1 MTTRHPLLLDLAG
14 RRVVVVGGGPV
25 AARRTRGVL
34 ADGADVHVVAPAL
47 CEDLADL
54 AAAGA
59 VTWHAREYAPGDLAD
74 AWLVHTATG
83 ERRTDDAVAAEAE
96 AARTWCVRADDAAAS
111 TAWTPAVAR
120 AGDVTVA
127 VGAGG
132 DPRRAVALRSALQ
145 VQLDTGALPL
155 RRRRPGAGHVT
166 LVGGGPGDPGL
177 ITTRGRRALAEAD
190 VVVVDRLAPRAL
202 LDELEPDVEVVE
214 AGKAPHAHTLT
225 QSEINVLLVERA
237 RAGQRVVRLKGGDP
251 FVLGRGGEE
260 LAACRAAGVAVEV
273 VPGVTSAIAVPGAAD
288 IPVTHRDVARQ
299 VTIVSAHDAD
309 TDWQTL
315 ARLRGTLVLLM
326 GVGRL
331 AEHMSRL
338 ASHGLDPA
346 TPVAV
351 VEDGTLPTQRTTL
364 GTLADIAAR
373 AQEVGVRNPAV
384 VVVGAVASL
393 AAALQG
399 EGDTTAVVA
408 ARSAGQAAAPGAA
421 RVTSRS

>member
-1 MTTRHPLLLDLAG
+1 MSPSHPLLVDLTG

-25 AARRTRGVL
+25 AARRTRGLL
-34 ADGADVHVVAPAL
+34 ADGADVVVVAPAL
-47 CEDLADL
+47 CEDLAEL
-54 AAAGA
+54 ATARAL
-59 VTWHAREYAPGDLAD
+59 TWVARDYAPGDVAG

-127 VGAGG
+127 VSAGG

-155 RRRRPGAGHVT
+155 RRHRPGPGRVT
-166 LVGGGPGDPGL
+166 LVGGGPGDAGL

-202 LDELEPDVEVVE
+202 LDELEADVEVVE

-225 QSEINVLLVERA
+225 QTEINALLVERA
-237 RAGQRVVRLKGGDP
+237 RAGRRVVRLKGGDP

-260 LAACRAAGVAVEV
+260 LAACLVAGVDVEV
-273 VPGVTSAIAVPGAAD
+273 VPGVTSAIAVPGAAGV
-288 IPVTHRDVARQ
+288 PVTHRDLARQ
-299 VTIVSAHDAD
+299 VTIVSAHDAA
-309 TDWQTL
+309 TDWATL
-315 ARLRGTLVLLM
+315 ARLQGTLVLLM

-331 AEHMSRL
+331 GEHMALL
-338 ASHGLDPA
+338 AEHGLDPA

-364 GTLADIAAR
+364 GTVADVADRAR
-373 AQEVGVRNPAV
+373 EIGVRNPAV
-384 VVVGAVASL
+384 IVVGHVASL
-393 AAALQG
+393 AATLG
-399 EGDTTAVVA
+399 VVA
-408 ARSAGQAAAPGAA
+408 P
-421 RVTSRS
+421 

>member
-1 MTTRHPLLLDLAG
+1 MSPRHPLLLDLAG

-25 AARRTRGVL
+25 AARRVRGLL
-34 ADGADVHVVAPAL
+34 ADAAAVHVVAPAL

-59 VTWHAREYAPGDLAD
+59 VTWDAREYAPGDLAD

-83 ERRTDDAVAAEAE
+83 DRRTDDAVAAEAE
-96 AARTWCVRADDAAAS
+96 AARTWCVRADDASAS

-127 VGAGG
+127 VSAGG
-132 DPRRAVALRSALQ
+132 DPRRAVTLRSALQ
-145 VQLDTGALPL
+145 LQLDTGALPL
-155 RRRRPGAGHVT
+155 RRRRPGPGHVT

-190 VVVVDRLAPRAL
+190 VVVVDRLGPRAL

-225 QSEINVLLVERA
+225 QAQINALLVERA
-237 RAGQRVVRLKGGDP
+237 QAGRRVVRLKGGDP

-260 LAACRAAGVAVEV
+260 LAACLAAGVDVEV
-273 VPGVTSAIAVPGAAD
+273 VPGVTSAIAAPGAAG
-288 IPVTHRDVARQ
+288 IPVTHRDLARQ
-299 VTIVSAHDAD
+299 VTVVSAHDAD
-309 TDWQTL
+309 TDWATL

-331 AEHMSRL
+331 GEHMALL
-338 ASHGLDPA
+338 ASHGLDAA

-364 GTLADIAAR
+364 GTVGDIADRAR
-373 AQEVGVRNPAV
+373 EVGVRNPAV
-384 VVVGAVASL
+384 IVVGQVASL
-393 AAALQG
+393 ATTLAAVG
-399 EGDTTAVVA
+399 PPT
-408 ARSAGQAAAPGAA
+408 P
-421 RVTSRS
+421 

>member
-1 MTTRHPLLLDLAG
+1 MSPRHPLLLDLAG

-25 AARRTRGVL
+25 AARRTRGLL

-47 CEDLADL
+47 CEDLAEL

-59 VTWHAREYAPGDLAD
+59 VAWHAREYVRGDLD
-74 AWLVHTATG
+74 GAWLVHTATG
-83 ERRTDDAVAAEAE
+83 ARRTDDAVAADAE

-127 VGAGG
+127 VTAGG

-155 RRRRPGAGHVT
+155 RRRRPGPGHVT

-177 ITTRGRRALAEAD
+177 ITTRGRRALAQAD

-225 QSEINVLLVERA
+225 QTEINRLLVERA

-260 LAACRAAGVAVEV
+260 LAACLAGGVDVEV
-273 VPGVTSAIAVPGAAD
+273 VPGVTSAIAVPGAAGV
-288 IPVTHRDVARQ
+288 PVTHRDVARQ
-299 VTIVSAHDAD
+299 VTIASAHDGD
-309 TDWQTL
+309 TDWETL
-315 ARLRGTLVLLM
+315 AQVRGTLVLLM
-326 GVGRL
+326 GVSRLGEHMDRL
-331 AEHMSRL
+331 A
-338 ASHGLDPA
+338 AHGLDPA

-351 VEDGTLPTQRTTL
+351 VEDGTLATQRTTL
-364 GTLADIAAR
+364 GTVADIAAR
-373 AQEVGVRNPAV
+373 AREVGVRNPAV
-384 VVVGAVASL
+384 VVVGHVASL
-393 AAALQG
+393 ASTLGQVAGTSAG
-399 EGDTTAVVA
+399 TTA
-408 ARSAGQAAAPGAA
+408 P
-421 RVTSRS
+421 